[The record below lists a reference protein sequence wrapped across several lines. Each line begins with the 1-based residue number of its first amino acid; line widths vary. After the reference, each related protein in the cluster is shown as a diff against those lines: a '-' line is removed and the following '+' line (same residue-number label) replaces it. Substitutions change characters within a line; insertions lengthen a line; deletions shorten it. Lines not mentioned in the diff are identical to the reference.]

1 MERKSMAPVNHL
13 LVLRLIATTL
23 ALSGCATI
31 GAPEL
36 RTFEDRKPLAAPSEP
51 RQISVTRL
59 VSKLPTGHRVGT
71 SSGGL
76 LCVPQGPMTW
86 RPGLDEAVTG
96 EVITVIRDEL
106 KKAGYRVPGQ
116 SGSLFEEAS
125 DGQADLLLAGAIKT
139 VTLNVCNGPQGR
151 SSESSVEIEWQLY
164 ERRTRSV
171 ILTAMTGGTAKS
183 NPGGREASLDAT
195 AGALRNLLAQQ
206 TFVAAV
212 GSTVRAADPV
222 YPALP
227 LTVVSVKASDAAAA
241 QQLIQHAQNAVV
253 RILRPKGHGSGVVVS
268 SSGWLLTAAHVV
280 AGLPGPFEVELGDG
294 QKVAGTLV
302 RASQSADVA
311 LIQLPQGTYAAAPIA
326 SSASIQVGNPVFAI
340 GTPLQ
345 ERFSRTVTK
354 GVISALRPKDGRT
367 VIQSDVGVHAG
378 SSGGALLDEH
388 GRLIGLSISGM
399 ALGGQIGVGLNEFLG
414 IDDAWRALQ
423 VEPHINTVDAA
434 VLIRR

>member
-1 MERKSMAPVNHL
+1 MERKPMAQVNHL
-13 LVLRLIATTL
+13 LVLRLLATTL
-23 ALSGCATI
+23 ALSGCATM

-36 RTFEDRKPLAAPSEP
+36 RTFEDRKPLAAPNEP

-222 YPALP
+222 YPSLP

-280 AGLPGPFEVELGDG
+280 AGLPGPFDVELGDG
-294 QKVAGTLV
+294 QKVA
-302 RASQSADVA
+302 
-311 LIQLPQGTYAAAPIA
+311 GTYAAAPIA
-326 SSASIQVGNPVFAI
+326 SSASIQVGNPAFAI

-423 VEPHINTVDAA
+423 VEPQINTVDAA

>member
-1 MERKSMAPVNHL
+1 MERNGMERKSMAQVNHL
-13 LVLRLIATTL
+13 LVLRLLATTL
-23 ALSGCATI
+23 ALSGCATM

-36 RTFEDRKPLAAPSEP
+36 RTFEDRKPLAAPDEP

-106 KKAGYRVPGQ
+106 KKAGYRVLGQ

-125 DGQADLLLAGAIKT
+125 DGQADLLFAGAIKT

-183 NPGGREASLDAT
+183 NPGGREASFDAT

-222 YPALP
+222 YPSLP
-227 LTVVSVKASDAAAA
+227 LTVVSVKASDTAAA
-241 QQLIQHAQNAVV
+241 QQLWCP
-253 RILRPKGHGSGVVVS
+253 RP
-268 SSGWLLTAAHVV
+268 
-280 AGLPGPFEVELGDG
+280 
-294 QKVAGTLV
+294 
-302 RASQSADVA
+302 
-311 LIQLPQGTYAAAPIA
+311 
-326 SSASIQVGNPVFAI
+326 
-340 GTPLQ
+340 
-345 ERFSRTVTK
+345 
-354 GVISALRPKDGRT
+354 
-367 VIQSDVGVHAG
+367 
-378 SSGGALLDEH
+378 GGC
-388 GRLIGLSISGM
+388 
-399 ALGGQIGVGLNEFLG
+399 
-414 IDDAWRALQ
+414 
-423 VEPHINTVDAA
+423 
-434 VLIRR
+434 

>member
-1 MERKSMAPVNHL
+1 MERKSMAQVNHL
-13 LVLRLIATTL
+13 LVLRLLATTL
-23 ALSGCATI
+23 ALSGCATM

-36 RTFEDRKPLAAPSEP
+36 RTFEDRKPLAAPDEP

-222 YPALP
+222 YPSLP

-280 AGLPGPFEVELGDG
+280 AGLPGPFDVELGDG
-294 QKVAGTLV
+294 QKVA
-302 RASQSADVA
+302 
-311 LIQLPQGTYAAAPIA
+311 GTYAAAPIA
-326 SSASIQVGNPVFAI
+326 SSASIQVGNPAFAI

-423 VEPHINTVDAA
+423 VEPQINTVDAA

>member
-1 MERKSMAPVNHL
+1 MAQVNHL
-13 LVLRLIATTL
+13 LVLRLLATTL
-23 ALSGCATI
+23 ALSGCATM

-36 RTFEDRKPLAAPSEP
+36 RTFEDRKPLAAPDEP

-206 TFVAAV
+206 TFVEAV

-222 YPALP
+222 YPSLP

-280 AGLPGPFEVELGDG
+280 AGLPGPFDVELGDG
-294 QKVAGTLV
+294 QKVA
-302 RASQSADVA
+302 
-311 LIQLPQGTYAAAPIA
+311 GTYAAAPIA
-326 SSASIQVGNPVFAI
+326 SSASIQVGNPAFAI

-423 VEPHINTVDAA
+423 VEPQINTVDAA